1 MCSWC
6 YASNCTG
13 YVKIIGGFCKTIFS
27 QLLNRNTRCY
37 YHLKEKYLQFHSDLK
52 CIRCAPLVWH
62 GRCPGDTPNP
72 AKPSQACL
80 VWRFWLRCWC
90 ALAVLVVSLEVVGCK
105 HCPWRNPT
113 ERNHTLSGLVT
124 GVARCRRC
132 CLCPLHD
139 QPIDLAGVH
148 LGTLRPP
155 YANVV
160 GPNEHLPGRWV
171 GRAADKDNTF
181 CTWPPRSPD
190 LTVCDFFLCGFV
202 KDNVYVPT
210 LPKTLPELRERINT
224 TIGNVTQDMLE
235 RVWQEWEYRLDI
247 CRIKRGA
254 HIECI

>member
-72 AKPSQACL
+72 AKPSQACF
-80 VWRFWLRCWC
+80 VWLSRLRCWC
-90 ALAVLVVSLEVVGCK
+90 AVAILVLSLEVVGRK
-105 HCPWRNPT
+105 HYPWRNPT
-113 ERNHTLSGLVT
+113 RRNHTLSSLVT

-139 QPIDLAGVH
+139 QPIDLVGIH
-148 LGTLRPP
+148 LRTPGPP
-155 YANVV
+155 HANVV
-160 GPNEHLPGRWV
+160 GPRLV
-171 GRAADKDNTF
+171 DK
-181 CTWPPRSPD
+181 CTPVPPPPPIIYTPPCIISLKRPSS
-190 LTVCDFFLCGFV
+190 
-202 KDNVYVPT
+202 
-210 LPKTLPELRERINT
+210 PKTADLLVKWCTGWRRADWHISNLNIAPARELVMVGGKEN
-224 TIGNVTQDMLE
+224 G
-235 RVWQEWEYRLDI
+235 
-247 CRIKRGA
+247 RGEDA
-254 HIECI
+254 ISYGQ